1 MPLYEYEC
9 QSCSTRFEHLV
20 RENDRPICPSC
31 HGEQL
36 ERVLSVF
43 AVRASSD
50 TSPRASQP
58 SPCAGCAHA
67 GGPGACGMA

>member
-1 MPLYEYEC
+1 MPLYEYQC

-20 RENDRPICPSC
+20 REHDHPVCPSC

-43 AVRASSD
+43 AVGASGG
-50 TSPRASQP
+50 TAPRASMP
-58 SPCAGCAHA
+58 SPCGGCAN
-67 GGPGACGMA
+67 PGACGFSGN